1 MLNYVKNHYHYSLT
15 AFQELANP
23 VDKLLNLDNY
33 KTVSQQELD
42 QVRDDYN
49 RDPIGTMQKA
59 GIKFGWSEEDETKTR
74 KELSE
79 KYKRQNNPIE
89 LQP

>member
-1 MLNYVKNHYHYSLT
+1 MRWGSINFES
-15 AFQELANP
+15 F
-23 VDKLLNLDNY
+23 DNY

-59 GIKFGWSEEDETKTR
+59 GVKFGWSEEDEAKQK
-74 KELSE
+74 KELTK
-79 KYKRQNNPIE
+79 KYKERNNPIE
-89 LQP
+89 LQQ

>member
-1 MLNYVKNHYHYSLT
+1 
-15 AFQELANP
+15 
-23 VDKLLNLDNY
+23 
-33 KTVSQQELD
+33 
-42 QVRDDYN
+42 
-49 RDPIGTMQKA
+49 MQKA

-79 KYKRQNNPIE
+79 KYKRRNNPIE